1 MPGRNILLLPAVL
14 ARTTVYLVAL
24 VVAGSSRCITVSG
37 IFSIAAVKRKFTI
50 PSEPPPSSVP
60 LVGTAPSAFVTL
72 RANLTDPVVSAW
84 HCTSPFPTIN
94 ILLVLNFGVM
104 VALTYEL

>member
-1 MPGRNILLLPAVL
+1 MLLPDVL

-24 VVAGSSRCITVSG
+24 VVPGESRCITVSG
-37 IFSIAAVKRKFTI
+37 IFSIAALKRKLTI
-50 PSEPPPSSVP
+50 PKPVLPPPSSVP

-94 ILLVLNFGVM
+94 ILLVLNFGVI
-104 VALTYEL
+104 VALT